1 MKKIQI
7 FIFLVLISF
16 FPFSVHAQHL
26 KTDKNWT
33 VTLSKEGKMLTN
45 FKENDMN
52 HLVYTMQ
59 PGDDLSLDI
68 RIKNQNK
75 TMSNWYMKNDI
86 IQSLE
91 DASKTAQNGAYT
103 YKLSYKDKN
112 GKETVFYDNSVVGGE
127 KKVPKD
133 VKGLHEATDS
143 LKKYFYL
150 AHLKSGDEGL
160 VSLFIVLDGE
170 TQGNDYQNT
179 LAELKLSFATEL
191 DGKPNEMTKIRKHKV
206 VKTDIVKTGDRD
218 TIFYYLGF
226 ALISFLTSCLLL
238 LRRKPSA

>member
-1 MKKIQI
+1 
-7 FIFLVLISF
+7 
-16 FPFSVHAQHL
+16 
-26 KTDKNWT
+26 
-33 VTLSKEGKMLTN
+33 MLTN

-91 DASKTAQNGAYT
+91 DASNTAQNGAYT
-103 YKLSYKDKN
+103 YKLSYKDKK
-112 GKETVFYDNSVVGGE
+112 GKETVLYDNNTVGGE
-127 KKVPKD
+127 KKVKEEL
-133 VKGLHEATDS
+133 KGLHEATNS
-143 LKKYFYL
+143 LKRYFYL
-150 AHLKSGDEGL
+150 DHLESGEEGL

-191 DGKPNEMTKIRKHKV
+191 DGKPNEINKIRKHKV
-206 VKTDIVKTGDRD
+206 IKTDIVKTGDRE

-226 ALISFLTSCLLL
+226 GFISFILSCFLFT
-238 LRRKPSA
+238 KNVKKN